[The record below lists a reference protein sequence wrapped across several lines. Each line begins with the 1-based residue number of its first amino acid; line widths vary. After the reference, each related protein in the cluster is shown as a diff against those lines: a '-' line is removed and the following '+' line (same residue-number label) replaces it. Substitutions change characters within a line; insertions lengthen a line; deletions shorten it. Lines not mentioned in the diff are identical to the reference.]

1 MSTVDDPPRVATSDQ
16 PGSPAAPAT
25 PAVPAAR
32 GPRRRAGRALTVLA
46 GAWLAFVVA
55 HRLLSG
61 RWWLW
66 LAPELTPPLAFVAV
80 PVLLLALAGLAGPAR
95 GRVALLAAAALAL
108 GAGLSGLNPAVLR
121 TPPPVP
127 ADALRLVSWNTTV
140 WNETDDADAFYAS
153 LTARRA
159 DVYLLQEYKPAD
171 DPARRDADLARLRRE
186 FPGYQVAARGELV
199 TLTRF
204 PIVGVAALPAD
215 PPPGSDWRTDYWEV
229 KSLRTDLRIGAR
241 TVSVYNTHILVPLD
255 LSSPLR
261 ATFYE
266 RRREFFQRR
275 ETQYDALAAD
285 LDRNPLPVLVAGD
298 LNTSPAMADLDRL
311 TDRLTDAGRA
321 GGSAY
326 PTSWTIA
333 GQRWWRLD
341 WTFVS
346 RDWTVHRY
354 RLRDARGMSDHRVQ
368 ETTLSLDGAR

>member
-1 MSTVDDPPRVATSDQ
+1 MSAVVAPHPAAAPPAATPDPPA
-16 PGSPAAPAT
+16 SPT
-25 PAVPAAR
+25 
-32 GPRRRAGRALTVLA
+32 RRRIGAALLFLA
-46 GAWLAFVVA
+46 GAWVAFVVA

-61 RWWLW
+61 RWWRW
-66 LAPELTPPLAFVAV
+66 LLPELVPPPAFVLV
-80 PVLLLALAGLAGPAR
+80 PALLLLLALAAGPAR
-95 GRVALLAAAALAL
+95 RRVALLAVAALLL
-108 GAGLSGLNPAVLR
+108 GADLSGFNPAVLR
-121 TPPPVP
+121 TPPPAP

-140 WNETDDADAFYAS
+140 WNHDDDPDRFYAL

-171 DPARRDADLARLRRE
+171 DPAARDADLARLRRE

-204 PIVGVAALPAD
+204 PIVGVTALPAD

-229 KSLRTDLRIGAR
+229 KSLRTDLRIGTR

-261 ATFYE
+261 ATFH
-266 RRREFFQRR
+266 RRRHEFFQRR
-275 ETQYDALAAD
+275 QVQYDAIAAD
-285 LDRNPLPVLVAGD
+285 LDRNPLPAVVAGD

-321 GGSAY
+321 SGSAY
-326 PTSWTIA
+326 PRSWAIG

-346 RDWTVHRY
+346 ADWTVHRY
-354 RLRDARGMSDHRVQ
+354 WLRDVDGMSDHRMQ
-368 ETTLSLDGAR
+368 ESTLSLGGDR